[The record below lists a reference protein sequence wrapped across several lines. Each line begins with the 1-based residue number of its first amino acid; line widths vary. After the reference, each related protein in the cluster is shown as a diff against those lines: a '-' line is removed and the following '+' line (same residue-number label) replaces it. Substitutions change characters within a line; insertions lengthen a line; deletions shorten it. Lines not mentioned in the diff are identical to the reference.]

1 MALADR
7 AESVSVEYAL
17 ALDWSEALDG
27 TPVCYDDGAV
37 YDELVSTLT
46 MRLTP
51 SELSVWE
58 AAFQGDREMTFLDW
72 TGLPLG
78 PEIDV
83 SSGTVTAIILDL
95 IVDGPA
101 DSSMT
106 LFDVTAVLQ
115 YGPLSAPSAGS
126 ITAVLDNGV
135 PYHSLRPSTKA
146 LRTDGGTVELVE
158 YGAESTRRT
167 VWYASGL
174 SRSEV
179 VDAINW
185 LRTFR
190 GGNYLWAASGLS
202 RPFGPGESQNATVR
216 FPAWKVNQ
224 ESNFTWGIELEVVR
238 NV

>member
-1 MALADR
+1 MALSDR

-27 TPVCYDDGAV
+27 TSVCYDDGAQ
-37 YDELVSTLT
+37 YDEIVSTVT

-51 SELSVWE
+51 SELTAWE
-58 AAFQGDREMTFLDW
+58 AAFQGDREMTFEHW

-83 SSGTVTAIILDL
+83 SGGTVTATILDFV
-95 IVDGPA
+95 VDGPA

-106 LFDVTAVLQ
+106 LFDVTAILQ

-126 ITAVLDNGV
+126 ITPVLANGV
-135 PYHSLRPSTKA
+135 PYHSSRPSTRS
-146 LRTDGGTVELVE
+146 LRTAGGTVAQVE
-158 YGAESTRRT
+158 YGYESSRRC

-174 SRSEV
+174 SRSEI

-185 LRTFR
+185 LRTLR
-190 GGNYLWAASGLS
+190 GGNYLWTASGLN
-202 RPFGPGESQNATVR
+202 RPFGPGEGQYNNVR
-216 FPAWKVNQ
+216 FPAWKVSQ
-224 ESNFTWGIELEVVR
+224 ESSLAWGIELEVIR
-238 NV
+238 RG

>member
-17 ALDWSEALDG
+17 ALEWSEALDG
-27 TPVCYDDGAV
+27 TPVCYDDGV
-37 YDELVSTLT
+37 QYDEIVSTVT

-51 SELSVWE
+51 SELTTWE
-58 AAFQGDREMTFLDW
+58 AAFQGDREMTFAHW

-106 LFDVTAVLQ
+106 LFDVTAVLH
-115 YGPLSAPSAGS
+115 YGPLGNPSAGS
-126 ITAVLDNGV
+126 ITAVLANGV
-135 PYHSLRPSTKA
+135 PYHSSRPSTRA
-146 LRTDGGTVELVE
+146 LRTAGGTVAQVE
-158 YGAESTRRT
+158 YGAESTRRS

-174 SRSEV
+174 SRSEI

-185 LRTFR
+185 LRTLR
-190 GGNYLWAASGLS
+190 GNNYLWSASGLS
-202 RPFGPGESQNATVR
+202 RPFGPGESQSATVR
-216 FPAWKVNQ
+216 FPAWKVSQ
-224 ESNFTWGIELEVVR
+224 EGNLTWGIELEVVR

>member
-1 MALADR
+1 MALNDR
-7 AESVSVEYAL
+7 AESVSVEYVL

-27 TPVCYDDGAV
+27 TPVCYDDGAT
-37 YDELVSTLT
+37 YDEIVSTVT

-51 SELSVWE
+51 SELTTWE
-58 AAFQGDREMTFLDW
+58 AAFQGSRLMTFLDW

-83 SSGTVTAIILDL
+83 SAGDVTATILDFV
-95 IVDGPA
+95 VDGPA

-106 LFDVTAVLQ
+106 LFDVTAVLK
-115 YGPLSAPSAGS
+115 YGPLSSPSAGS
-126 ITAVLDNGV
+126 ITAVLSNGV
-135 PYHSLRPSTKA
+135 PYHSSRPSTRV
-146 LRTDGGTVELVE
+146 LRTYGGTVAQVV

-174 SRSEV
+174 SRAEI

-185 LRTFR
+185 LRTQR
-190 GGNYLWAASGLS
+190 GQTYTWTASGLS
-202 RPFGPGESQNATVR
+202 RPFGPGESQSATVR
-216 FPAWKVNQ
+216 FPAWKVSQ
-224 ESNFTWGIELEVVR
+224 ESNLTWGIELEVVR